1 MENVFVSVSA
11 HSYPGSPF
19 NHLYPH
25 NVFQIFSW
33 QFCSFLERASIPLR
47 VFSHWLVIVRGRDTA
62 LQLLCDHSAACA
74 RSSPR
79 EEVNQGACDCQVTP
93 VHPSVSVSCL
103 KVAGQGS
110 HGQTP
115 VFLGQQVQG
124 HCERVKPSPGTAA
137 QHSAAHSTQHTTPAA
152 CPALSPQ
159 REEADSPSE
168 QTLQTHFRCRLR
180 CDGFRGMKPS
190 TSR

>member
-1 MENVFVSVSA
+1 MSVCGTALCLNDHWESCFKGKAFSKCDLFCPVENVFVSVSA

-103 KVAGQGS
+103 KVAGRGS
-110 HGQTP
+110 QAMAKP
-115 VFLGQQVQG
+115 PCSLGSR
-124 HCERVKPSPGTAA
+124 CKGTA
-137 QHSAAHSTQHTTPAA
+137 S
-152 CPALSPQ
+152 
-159 REEADSPSE
+159 
-168 QTLQTHFRCRLR
+168 
-180 CDGFRGMKPS
+180 G
-190 TSR
+190 